1 MPEIF
6 DKLAK
11 PNSTLQD
18 SKYAT
23 PPRRLYTKVPLKYA
37 TVELSAISQR
47 KRNTGPSVNK
57 LDSPERKRPLTAV
70 QQEIL
75 DKIAARKAKLAR
87 ENPSTQEVK
96 IDKTSSDMSTKLH
109 DEVVA
114 KFKAQVAARELA
126 KENENITT
134 ALPTIREAEN
144 EFIPEDT
151 PLYPIIKAQVPKL
164 MTEVNASTT
173 EYTDAVPPVDA
184 DIATTKAVAP
194 AKVTFAQNHE
204 ITQPV
209 EPTMTQNTDVEQ
221 SVKST
226 VAPNTDI
233 EHPVKATVAQ
243 NTNIDMTLGVKE
255 PGSPEGQPA
264 IILTSSEDP
273 ADRVNATHFAS
284 WGTPQA
290 RATPRKLKHLHW
302 SF

>member
-1 MPEIF
+1 LPEIF
-6 DKLAK
+6 DKLAD

-18 SKYAT
+18 SKHAT

-47 KRNTGPSVNK
+47 KRNTGPPVNK
-57 LDSPERKRPLTAV
+57 LDSPKRERILTTV

-75 DKIAARKAKLAR
+75 DKIAARKAKLAG
-87 ENPSTQEVK
+87 ETPSTQEVK

-126 KENENITT
+126 KENENITS
-134 ALPTIREAEN
+134 ALPTIRESEN
-144 EFIPEDT
+144 EFIPENT
-151 PLYPIIKAQVPKL
+151 ALYPIIKAQVPKL

-173 EYTDAVPPVDA
+173 EYTNAAAPVDTG
-184 DIATTKAVAP
+184 IATTKAVAP

-209 EPTMTQNTDVEQ
+209 EATMTQNTDVEQ

-233 EHPVKATVAQ
+233 EQPVKATVAQ
-243 NTNIDMTLGVKE
+243 NTDIDMTLSVKE

-290 RATPRKLKHLHW
+290 RATPRKLNHLHW